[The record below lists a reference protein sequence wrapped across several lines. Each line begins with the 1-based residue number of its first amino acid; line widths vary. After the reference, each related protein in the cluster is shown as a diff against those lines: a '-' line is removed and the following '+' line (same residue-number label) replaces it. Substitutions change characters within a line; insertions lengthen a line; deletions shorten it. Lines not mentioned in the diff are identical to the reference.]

1 MQAPAP
7 PSDGPMPAGYFRLL
21 LRTFGDTPERREAIL
36 EGTGLAAE
44 TLGAAAEIS
53 AGQQLRQLD
62 NLQALLGDGWVFD
75 HPDLWAH
82 GSHGALGV
90 LGLTAPDLGATLEAI
105 AAFSQAR
112 SPVTDLVLRR
122 TARGMTLSIRVLTGL
137 TGQQQR
143 LMAEITLLGVCSL
156 TAAVLGGPQADFSVT
171 FQGPEPAYADR
182 ARRALGAKVSW
193 GAAAD
198 AVTAPAALL
207 ALPSPFAD
215 PSLHARAREDLQAAM
230 EHRTSI
236 DLACGVV
243 MAQNRC
249 SQEEAMAILTRVSSN
264 RNQKLRDVAAE
275 VLGNVTGEE
284 IHTHFDS

>member
-1 MQAPAP
+1 M
-7 PSDGPMPAGYFRLL
+7 
-21 LRTFGDTPERREAIL
+21 
-36 EGTGLAAE
+36 
-44 TLGAAAEIS
+44 
-53 AGQQLRQLD
+53 
-62 NLQALLGDGWVFD
+62 FD

-230 EHRTSI
+230 ARLEQPDDLRPRLERLLAAQPDGRLSAPEAAAALGVSRRTLVRRLAEAGTGYRQLLDA
-236 DLACGVV
+236 DLRRRARRLLDAGELSHAAIAERLGYAEPTSFSRACRRWFGG
-243 MAQNRC
+243 
-249 SQEEAMAILTRVSSN
+249 S
-264 RNQKLRDVAAE
+264 
-275 VLGNVTGEE
+275 
-284 IHTHFDS
+284 